1 MYYFLK
7 MQKLFFATKNT
18 HEEKIELREEWNRC
32 LNLAAGMKLVDRLT
46 G

>member
-18 HEEKIELREEWNRC
+18 HEEKIELRGEENRC
-32 LNLAAGMKLVDRLT
+32 LNLAACEKVDRLMS
-46 G
+46 